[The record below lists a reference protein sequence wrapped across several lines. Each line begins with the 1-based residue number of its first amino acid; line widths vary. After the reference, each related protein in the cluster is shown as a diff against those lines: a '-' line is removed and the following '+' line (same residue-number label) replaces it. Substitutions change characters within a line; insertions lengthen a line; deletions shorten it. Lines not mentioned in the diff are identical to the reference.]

1 MNGNTRLKNTQIQS
15 SPEHIAII
23 MDGNG
28 RWANQRGL
36 PRLLGHRA
44 GTQNVRKIIGACIER
59 GVRFLTLFAF
69 STENWLRPFEEVRGL
84 MYLLGEY
91 IDRETPHLHEM
102 GVQIR
107 HLGRIE
113 GLSTGLQKKIQKAV
127 DLTKN
132 NSAITVCVA
141 LNYGGR
147 NEIIHAI
154 RTMVRKGIPLE
165 EINEESFAAH
175 LSTREIPNPDL
186 VIRTSGETRLSNFL
200 IWETAYSEFWFTPTF
215 WPDFSQE
222 HLDQA
227 INDYSGRQRR
237 FGSVPAVNSMDGN
250 TA

>member
-1 MNGNTRLKNTQIQS
+1 MILKST
-15 SPEHIAII
+15 PKHIAII

-44 GTQNVRKIIGACIER
+44 GTQNVRKIITAGIER

-69 STENWLRPFEEVRGL
+69 STENWLRPFHEVRGL
-84 MYLLGEY
+84 MYLLEEY
-91 IDRETPHLHEM
+91 IDRELPDLHAM
-102 GVQIR
+102 GVRFR

-113 GLSTGLQKKIQKAV
+113 GLSEALQKKIRKAV
-127 DLTKN
+127 ELTKE

-154 RTMVRKGIPLE
+154 RTMVRKGIPCE

-175 LSTREIPNPDL
+175 LSTKDIPNPDL

-215 WPDFSQE
+215 WPDFTQE

-227 INDYSGRQRR
+227 IHEYSGRQRR
-237 FGSVPAVNSMDGN
+237 FGSVPVANQMDGN
-250 TA
+250 QA

>member
-1 MNGNTRLKNTQIQS
+1 MDGHTRLGNAPIQS
-15 SPEHIAII
+15 TPEHIAII

-28 RWANQRGL
+28 RWASQRGL

-44 GTQNVRKIIGACIER
+44 GTQNVRKIIAACIDR

-69 STENWLRPFEEVRGL
+69 STENWLRPLDEVRGL

-91 IDRETPHLHEM
+91 IERETPSLHAM

-113 GLSTGLQKKIQKAV
+113 GLSAGLQKKILNAV

-165 EINEESFAAH
+165 EINEESFADH
-175 LSTREIPNPDL
+175 LSTHDIPNPDL
-186 VIRTSGETRLSNFL
+186 VIRTSGENRLSNFL
-200 IWETAYSEFWFTPTF
+200 IWETAYSEIWFTSRF
-215 WPDFSQE
+215 WPDFTQE
-222 HLDQA
+222 DLDQA
-227 INDYSGRQRR
+227 INAYAGRERR
-237 FGSVPAVNSMDGN
+237 FGNLSAVKSMDGN
-250 TA
+250 SA

>member
-1 MNGNTRLKNTQIQS
+1 MDGHARRHETSIEST
-15 SPEHIAII
+15 PEHIAII

-28 RWANQRGL
+28 RWAQQRGL
-36 PRLLGHRA
+36 PRLFGHRA
-44 GTQNVRKIIGACIER
+44 GTQNVRKIIAACIER

-91 IDRETPHLHEM
+91 IDRETPHLHAM

-107 HLGRIE
+107 HLGRSE
-113 GLSTGLQKKIQKAV
+113 ELSTALQKKIRNAV
-127 DLTKN
+127 ELTKN

-147 NEIIHAI
+147 NEIIHAV

-175 LSTREIPNPDL
+175 LSTRDIPNPDL

-200 IWETAYSEFWFTPTF
+200 IWETAYSEFWFTSTF
-215 WPDFSQE
+215 WPDFTQQ

-227 INDYSGRQRR
+227 IHDYASRQRR
-237 FGSVPAVNSMDGN
+237 FGGVPVANRADGS
-250 TA
+250 AG

>member
-1 MNGNTRLKNTQIQS
+1 MNGKTSFTEPRVESVPT
-15 SPEHIAII
+15 HIAII

-28 RWANQRGL
+28 RWAGQRGL

-44 GTQNVRKIIGACIER
+44 GTQNVRKIIAACIER
-59 GVRFLTLFAF
+59 GVRVLTLFAF
-69 STENWLRPFEEVRGL
+69 STENWQRPLDEVRGL

-91 IDRETPHLHEM
+91 IERETPRLHAM

-113 GLSTGLQKKIQKAV
+113 DLSKGLQKKIRNAV
-127 DLTKN
+127 DLTKRN
-132 NSAITVCVA
+132 AAITVCVA

-147 NEIIHAI
+147 NEIIQAV
-154 RTMVRKGIPLE
+154 RTMIDKGIPID
-165 EINEESFAAH
+165 EINEETFAAH
-175 LSTREIPNPDL
+175 LCTHDIPNPDL

-215 WPDFSQE
+215 WPDFTQE

-227 INDYSGRQRR
+227 IQDYASRQRR
-237 FGSVPAVNSMDGN
+237 FGAVPVENSASG
-250 TA
+250 TSP

>member
-1 MNGNTRLKNTQIQS
+1 MDSNISLNNTQVQS
-15 SPEHIAII
+15 IPKHIAII

-44 GTQNVRKIIGACIER
+44 GTQNLRKIIAACIGR
-59 GVRFLTLFAF
+59 GIRFLTLFAF
-69 STENWLRPFEEVRGL
+69 STENWLRPFDEVRGL
-84 MYLLGEY
+84 MYLIGEY
-91 IDRETPHLHEM
+91 IDRETPHLHAL
-102 GVQIR
+102 GAQIR

-113 GLSTGLQKKIQKAV
+113 GLSEGLQKRIQNAV
-127 DLTKN
+127 DLTKD

-154 RTMVRKGIPLE
+154 RTMIRNGIPLE
-165 EINEESFAAH
+165 EINEETLSAH
-175 LSTREIPNPDL
+175 LSTRDIPNPDL

-215 WPDFSQE
+215 WPDFTQE

-237 FGSVPAVNSMDGN
+237 FGTVSAVNSTDGN
-250 TA
+250 TV

>member
-1 MNGNTRLKNTQIQS
+1 MNGHTRRNGTQVQS
-15 SPEHIAII
+15 IPEHIAII

-28 RWANQRGL
+28 RWAQQRGL

-44 GTQNVRKIIGACIER
+44 GTQNVRKIIAACIER

-91 IDRETPHLHEM
+91 IDRETPHLHKM

-107 HLGRIE
+107 HLGRRE
-113 GLSTGLQKKIQKAV
+113 GLSTGLQMKIKNAV
-127 DLTKN
+127 ELTRN

-154 RTMVRKGIPLE
+154 RSMVRKGIPLD
-165 EINEESFAAH
+165 EINEETFAAH
-175 LSTREIPNPDL
+175 LSTRDIPNPDL

-200 IWETAYSEFWFTPTF
+200 IWETAYSEFWFTSTF
-215 WPDFSQE
+215 WPDFTQE
-222 HLDQA
+222 HLDEA
-227 INDYSGRQRR
+227 LHDYASRQRR
-237 FGSVPAVNSMDGN
+237 FGGVSLTSRVDEN
-250 TA
+250 TV

>member
-1 MNGNTRLKNTQIQS
+1 
-15 SPEHIAII
+15 

-28 RWANQRGL
+28 RWAQQRGM

-44 GTQNVRKIIGACIER
+44 GTQNVRKIIAACIER

-91 IDRETPHLHEM
+91 IDRETPHLHAM

-107 HLGRIE
+107 HLGRTE
-113 GLSTGLQKKIQKAV
+113 GLSTALQKKIRNAV
-127 DLTKN
+127 EFTKN

-147 NEIIHAI
+147 NEIIHAV
-154 RTMVRKGIPLE
+154 RTMVRKGIPSE
-165 EINEESFAAH
+165 EINEETFAAH
-175 LSTREIPNPDL
+175 LSTRDIPNPDL

-215 WPDFSQE
+215 WPDFTQV
-222 HLDQA
+222 HLDEALQ
-227 INDYSGRQRR
+227 DYASRQRR
-237 FGSVPAVNSMDGN
+237 FGGVPVSNRVDGR
-250 TA
+250 AA